1 MECYFYLSCCNI
13 FVILIFYGVIIIL
26 FYISCLVSNLWI
38 CIYPIRKSK
47 LALIPC
53 CRFNETPSRPLLL
66 LSLPVSSNPQN
77 PKTEKTP
84 NPNWGNP
91 KTFSRSPSPARRR
104 RFFHAHRSFPLV
116 GVVDVLV
123 FSLLPCFV
131 AAVVALSYWS
141 MNGRRNLVAL
151 LLFVAGG
158 VAVVLL
164 FSPVL
169 SHLRRLETSR
179 CPCSSL
185 LLVEQ
190 R

>member
-1 MECYFYLSCCNI
+1 MFRE
-13 FVILIFYGVIIIL
+13 ILILFELEYELFCRVVIYLLYELYVVIINFIMVLSVICGL
-26 FYISCLVSNLWI
+26 FSRNRNPNCLCRLYGETTKPIYFPICLVGQYKIEL
-38 CIYPIRKSK
+38 
-47 LALIPC
+47 
-53 CRFNETPSRPLLL
+53 
-66 LSLPVSSNPQN
+66 QN
-77 PKTEKTP
+77 P

-91 KTFSRSPSPARRR
+91 KTFSRSPSPTRRR
-104 RFFHAHRSFPLV
+104 RFFHARRSFPLV
-116 GVVDVLV
+116 GAVDVLV

-131 AAVVALSYWS
+131 AAVVALSCCS
-141 MNGRRNLVAL
+141 MNSRRNLVAL